1 LPAIARSGRDGETAV
16 SDGRALSV
24 ALIGFGAIGEVVAE
38 RVLADAEMPRL
49 VAVAVRSR
57 AEEARAALPP
67 EVRIV
72 RGPAA
77 LAALGPDLVVECAGQ
92 EALAAYAPGL
102 LAAGIDVMA
111 ASVGALARPGV
122 LEAWL
127 PAGSPGRLFVPAGAI
142 AGLDGL
148 AAHRLAGLKRVAYTS
163 IKPPRAWRGTP
174 AEDALDLDA
183 LAEPTPFFE
192 GSARE
197 AALAYPKN
205 ANVAATV
212 ALAGIGLEET
222 RVRLVADPAA
232 EGNAGLLEAESAL
245 GRLRVETLAY
255 PSANPRT
262 SATTAL
268 SLVAAIRNRA
278 ARLVI

>member
-1 LPAIARSGRDGETAV
+1 MSDNPAA
-16 SDGRALSV
+16 SV
-24 ALIGFGAIGEVVAE
+24 ALIGFGAIGRVVAS
-38 RVLADAEMPRL
+38 RVLEDAEAPEL

-57 AEEARAALPP
+57 AEAARAALPP
-67 EVRIV
+67 KVRILAE
-72 RGPAA
+72 PADLIA
-77 LAALGPDLVVECAGQ
+77 LRPDLVVECAGQ
-92 EALAAYAPGL
+92 AALAAYAPDL
-102 LAAGIDVMA
+102 LAAGIDVIA

-122 LEAWL
+122 LESWL
-127 PAGSPGRLFVPAGAI
+127 PDGVPGRLFVPAGAI

-148 AAHRLAGLKRVAYTS
+148 AAHRLAGLKSVVYTS
-163 IKPPRAWRGTP
+163 TKPPHAWRGTP

-183 LAEPTPFFE
+183 LTGPTPFFE

-212 ALAGIGLEET
+212 ALAGIGLDAT
-222 RVRLVADPAA
+222 RVRLVADPAG
-232 EGNAGLLEAESAL
+232 EGNAGVIEAESAI

-255 PSANPRT
+255 PSANPKT

-268 SLVAAIRNRA
+268 SLVAAIRNRT

>member
-1 LPAIARSGRDGETAV
+1 M
-16 SDGRALSV
+16 SDGHASSV
-24 ALIGFGAIGEVVAE
+24 ALIGFGAIGQVVAR
-38 RVLADAEMPRL
+38 RVLADAEAPRL

-57 AEEARAALPP
+57 AEAARTALPP
-67 EVRIV
+67 EVRV
-72 RGPAA
+72 VSGAAA
-77 LAALGPDLVVECAGQ
+77 LVALRPDLVVECAGQ
-92 EALAAYAPGL
+92 EALAACAPEL

-127 PAGSPGRLFVPAGAI
+127 PASAPGRLFVPAGAV

-148 AAHRLAGLKRVAYTS
+148 AAHRLAGLKRVVYTS
-163 IKPPRAWRGTP
+163 TKPPRAWRGTA
-174 AEDALDLDA
+174 AEDAIDLDA
-183 LAEPTPFFE
+183 LGEPTSFFE

-197 AALAYPKN
+197 AALVYPKN
-205 ANVAATV
+205 ANIAATV
-212 ALAGIGLEET
+212 ALAGIGLDDT

-232 EGNAGLLEAESAL
+232 EENAGLLEAESAI

-278 ARLVI
+278 ARFVI